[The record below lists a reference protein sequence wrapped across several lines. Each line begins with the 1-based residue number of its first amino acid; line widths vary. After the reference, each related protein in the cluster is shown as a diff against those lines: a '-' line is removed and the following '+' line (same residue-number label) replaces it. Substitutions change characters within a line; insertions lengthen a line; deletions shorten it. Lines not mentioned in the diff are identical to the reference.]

1 MSDATYPIAKAV
13 DSLSDRRRF
22 RARRSL
28 GILAVASLI
37 LQPLGADK
45 SVAKDAPRE
54 TSSHPHVYLMRGLM
68 NIFSL
73 GMDELAGKIA
83 HNGIAASVYNHTQA
97 DAIVSQIVQSYR
109 AGDHGPIILVG
120 HSLGADAV
128 MTMAQSLN
136 RSGVPVALVIPF
148 DGTASYTAPKNVA
161 CVINLTQRQYAYMR
175 AGSGFHG
182 KLQNVD
188 VSSDG
193 SIDHFTIDKSPR
205 LQSLAL
211 NDVLQAARG
220 QSCRPATAA
229 PTTVAKPKEPPGSKE
244 PPAADKEAP
253 SKQAAPALREGVEG

>member
-1 MSDATYPIAKAV
+1 MSDATHPVGKAV
-13 DSLSDRRRF
+13 LSVFRRLPAASAF
-22 RARRSL
+22 VL
-28 GILAVASLI
+28 LLAVLSLTG
-37 LQPLGADK
+37 LPLGPDEIA
-45 SVAKDAPRE
+45 AKDAPKE
-54 TSSHPHVYLMRGLM
+54 PAGSAPHVYLMRGLM

-83 HNGIAASVYNHTQA
+83 HYGISAVVYNHTQA
-97 DAIVSQIVQSYR
+97 DAIVAQVVQSYR
-109 AGDHGPIILVG
+109 AGNHGPIILVG

-148 DGTASYTAPKNVA
+148 DGTASFTAPKNVA
-161 CVINLTQRQYAYMR
+161 CVINLTQRLYAYMR

-211 NDVLQAARG
+211 NDILQAARG
-220 QSCRPATAA
+220 QSCRPGTAE
-229 PTTVAKPKEPPGSKE
+229 PTTVAKPKTPPENKE
-244 PPAADKEAP
+244 PPAAEKEEP
-253 SKQAAPALREGVEG
+253 TRQATPLREGIEG